1 VWLYLFFYLRTQQIK
16 NMAIIQT
23 QSQKQT
29 QKLTSQQIQL
39 HNILALPTVA
49 LEQYIANEMAINPAL
64 EFDTLENDA
73 ETPEAEEENPYEQED
88 KALEGK
94 LGEDY
99 DHTDFMDRESLDDYR
114 YEANNHAS
122 ADDKRE
128 QIYLETHDF
137 SSLLCEQLDLLFISD
152 KEKEL
157 GTYLINTLDE
167 DGYLRRKISD
177 IADELSFVHNT
188 FVTEEE
194 LEEVLKIIQT
204 LEPYGVGAKSLQEC
218 LLIQLE
224 RKKVKTRETYVAIK
238 VLKHHM
244 EDLSSKRFDK
254 IRAELCIEQDD
265 FQDALA
271 EIRKLNP
278 RPAGSNK
285 ESTRSAITIEPD
297 FSVIVNNNKVELY
310 LNSAKHPPLRISDD
324 YTEMLSNY
332 GNSKDKSLKE
342 ASGFIKGKVESA
354 KWFIEALQLREK
366 TMISVGRAI
375 VKHQQK
381 FFLSGDQADLR
392 PLILKTIAE
401 EINSDISTVSRIASS
416 KYIQT
421 EYGTLLIKDLFVEG
435 LTAVNGESVS
445 TNEVKLKL
453 IECVKA
459 EDKSNPLSD
468 EEIARLLISKN
479 YSIARRTVAKYR
491 EELNIPSKNFR
502 KVA

>member
-1 VWLYLFFYLRTQQIK
+1 
-16 NMAIIQT
+16 MAIIQT

-64 EFDTLENDA
+64 EFDTTEA
-73 ETPEAEEENPYEQED
+73 ETETEVEEEPAYEHED
-88 KALEGK
+88 KIPDPK

-99 DHTDFMDRESLDDYR
+99 DHTDYMDRESLDDYR

-122 ADDKRE
+122 NDDKRE
-128 QIYLETHDF
+128 QIYHESHDF
-137 SSLLCEQLDLLFISD
+137 SNLLVDQLSLLLITD
-152 KEKEL
+152 KEKEI
-157 GTYLINTLDE
+157 GNYLINTLDD

-177 IADELSFVHNT
+177 VADELSFVHNT

-194 LEEVLKIIQT
+194 LESVLKIVQT
-204 LEPYGVGAKSLQEC
+204 LEPAGIGARTLKEC
-218 LLIQLE
+218 LLLQLE
-224 RKKVKTRETYVAIK
+224 RKRLKTKDTYNA
-238 VLKHHM
+238 LKILRDHM
-244 EDLSSKRFDK
+244 EDLTAKKFDK
-254 IRAELCIEQDD
+254 IKADLGIDAEDM
-265 FQDALA
+265 QDAMA

-278 RPAGSNK
+278 RPAGSNR
-285 ESTRSAITIEPD
+285 ESTRCAITIEPD
-297 FSVIVNNNKVELY
+297 FSVVVNEGKVELY

-324 YTEMLSNY
+324 YTEMLNTYAS
-332 GNSKDKSLKE
+332 SKDKSMKE

-354 KWFIEALQLREK
+354 RWFIEALQLREK

-401 EINSDISTVSRIASS
+401 EISSDISTVSRIASS

-421 EYGTLLIKDLFVEG
+421 EYGTILIKDLFVEG

-445 TNEVKLKL
+445 TNEVKLSL
-453 IECVKA
+453 IECVKG
-459 EDKSNPLSD
+459 EDKANPLSD
-468 EEIARLLISKN
+468 EEIARLLISRN

>member
-1 VWLYLFFYLRTQQIK
+1 
-16 NMAIIQT
+16 MAIIQT

-64 EFDTLENDA
+64 EFDTINE
-73 ETPEAEEENPYEQED
+73 EAEPEEKEEETYEPED
-88 KALEGK
+88 RLAEGK

-99 DHTDFMDRESLDDYR
+99 DHTDYMDRESLDDYR
-114 YEANNHAS
+114 YEANNHGNEE
-122 ADDKRE
+122 DKRE
-128 QIYLETHDF
+128 QIYFESHDF
-137 SSLLCEQLDLLFISD
+137 TDLLADQLNLLLITD

-157 GTYLINTLDE
+157 GLYLINTLDE

-188 FVTEEE
+188 FVSEEE
-194 LEEVLKIIQT
+194 LESVLKIVQT
-204 LEPYGVGAKSLQEC
+204 LDPVGIGARNLQEC
-218 LLIQLE
+218 LILQLQH
-224 RKKVKTRETYVAIK
+224 KKLKTKETHLAINI
-238 VLKHHM
+238 LKNHM
-244 EDLSSKRFDK
+244 DDLSSRRFDK
-254 IRAELCIEQDD
+254 IKNDLDIDSEDLQDV
-265 FQDALA
+265 LI

-278 RPAGSNK
+278 KPAGSNK
-285 ESTRSAITIEPD
+285 ENSKSAITIEPD
-297 FSVIVNNNKVELY
+297 FSVIINGGKVELY
-310 LNSAKHPPLRISDD
+310 LNSAKHPPLRISDE
-324 YTEMLSNY
+324 YTEMFNTYAS
-332 GNSKDKSLKE
+332 SKDRSHKE

-375 VKHQQK
+375 VKHQKK
-381 FFLSGDQADLR
+381 FFITGDPADLR

-421 EYGTLLIKDLFVEG
+421 EYGTILIKDLFVEG

-445 TNEVKLKL
+445 TNEVKLNL
-453 IECVKA
+453 LECVKA
-459 EDKSNPLSD
+459 EDKTNPLSD
-468 EEIARLLISKN
+468 EEIAKLLISKN

>member
-1 VWLYLFFYLRTQQIK
+1 
-16 NMAIIQT
+16 MAIIQT

-64 EFDTLENDA
+64 EFDSPENESDLLEQQD
-73 ETPEAEEENPYEQED
+73 EEPVFEHED
-88 KALEGK
+88 KISEGK

-99 DHTDFMDRESLDDYR
+99 DHTDYMDRESLDDYR

-122 ADDKRE
+122 TDDKRE
-128 QIYLETHDF
+128 QVFLESRESTT
-137 SSLLCEQLDLLFISD
+137 LLSEQLDMLLINE

-157 GTYLINTLDE
+157 GAYLINTLDE
-167 DGYLRRKISD
+167 DGYLRRKLGD

-188 FVTEEE
+188 FVNEEE
-194 LEEVLKIIQT
+194 LEKALFILQT
-204 LEPYGVGAKSLQEC
+204 LEPAGIGARDLREC
-218 LLIQLE
+218 LLLQLN
-224 RKKVKTRETYVAIK
+224 RKKLKTREIWHAISI
-238 VLKHHM
+238 LRNHWD
-244 EDLSSKRFDK
+244 DLTCKRFEK
-254 IRAELCIEQDD
+254 IKAEVGMDADD
-265 FQDALA
+265 LADAMA
-271 EIRKLNP
+271 EIKKLNP
-278 RPAGSNK
+278 RPGGSDR
-285 ESTRSAITIEPD
+285 EATRSAITIEPD
-297 FSVIVNNNKVELY
+297 FSVVVNDGKVELF
-310 LNSAKHPPLRISDD
+310 LNSAKHPPLKISDE
-324 YTEMLSNY
+324 YTEMLSQY
-332 GNSKDKSLKE
+332 AGSKEKSMKE

-354 KWFIEALQLREK
+354 RWFIEALQLREK
-366 TMISVGRAI
+366 TMISVGKAI

-421 EYGTLLIKDLFVEG
+421 EYGTILIKDLFVEG

-459 EDKSNPLSD
+459 EDKTNPLSD

-479 YSIARRTVAKYR
+479 YAIARRTVAKYR

>member
-1 VWLYLFFYLRTQQIK
+1 
-16 NMAIIQT
+16 MAIIQT

-64 EFDTLENDA
+64 EFEATEA
-73 ETPEAEEENPYEQED
+73 ETEPVEQEEENPYESED

-122 ADDKRE
+122 TDDKRE
-128 QIYLETHDF
+128 QIYLESHDF
-137 SSLLCEQLDLLFISD
+137 TSLLADQLNLLLIPD
-152 KEKEL
+152 KQKEL
-157 GTYLINTLDE
+157 ANYLINTLDE

-194 LEEVLKIIQT
+194 LEQVLSVIQT
-204 LEPYGVGAKSLQEC
+204 LEPYGIGARHLQEC
-218 LLIQLE
+218 LLIQLQ
-224 RKKVKTRETYVAIK
+224 RKKIQTKEIFLATKI
-238 VLKHHM
+238 LKHHM
-244 EDLSSKRFDK
+244 EDLSAKKFDK
-254 IRAELCIEQDD
+254 IKTELSIDNDD
-265 FQDALA
+265 FQDAMG

-278 RPAGSNK
+278 RPGGSNRENTK
-285 ESTRSAITIEPD
+285 SAITIEPD
-297 FSVIVNNNKVELY
+297 FSVVINDGKVELY
-310 LNSAKHPPLRISDD
+310 LNSAKHPPLRISGD
-324 YTEMLSNY
+324 YTEMLNTYS
-332 GNSKDKSLKE
+332 NSKDKSLKE

-381 FFLSGDQADLR
+381 FFLSGDPADLR

-401 EINSDISTVSRIASS
+401 EISSDISTVSRIASS

-421 EYGTLLIKDLFVEG
+421 EYGTILIKDLFVEG
-435 LTAVNGESVS
+435 LTAVNGELVS

-453 IECVKA
+453 IECVKS
-459 EDKSNPLSD
+459 EDKANPLSD

-479 YSIARRTVAKYR
+479 YAIARRTVAKYR

>member
-1 VWLYLFFYLRTQQIK
+1 
-16 NMAIIQT
+16 MAIIQT

-64 EFDTLENDA
+64 EFDNVVE
-73 ETPEAEEENPYEQED
+73 EPEQSEDKEEEIYESED
-88 KALEGK
+88 RLGEGK

-99 DHTDFMDRESLDDYR
+99 DHTDYMDRESLDDYR

-122 ADDKRE
+122 EDDKRE
-128 QIYLETHDF
+128 QVYFESYDF
-137 SSLLCEQLDLLFISD
+137 TDLLVEQLNLLLVTD

-157 GTYLINTLDE
+157 GVYLINTLDN
-167 DGYLRRKISD
+167 DGYLRRKLSD

-188 FVTEEE
+188 FVSEEE
-194 LEEVLKIIQT
+194 LEAVLKTVQT
-204 LEPYGVGAKSLQEC
+204 LEPVGIGARSLQEC
-218 LLIQLE
+218 LILQLK
-224 RKKVKTRETYVAIK
+224 RKKLKTKETYLAIK
-238 VLKHHM
+238 ILENYM
-244 EDLSSKRFDK
+244 DDLSSRKFDK
-254 IRAELCIEQDD
+254 IKSDLGIDSDDLQDVIS
-265 FQDALA
+265 

-278 RPAGSNK
+278 KPAGSNK
-285 ESTRSAITIEPD
+285 ENSKSAVTIEPD
-297 FSVIVNNNKVELY
+297 FSVIINEGKVELY
-310 LNSAKHPPLRISDD
+310 LNSAKHPPLRISDE
-324 YTEMLSNY
+324 YTEMFNTY
-332 GNSKDKSLKE
+332 ANSKDKSHKE

-366 TMISVGRAI
+366 TMISVGKAI

-381 FFLSGDQADLR
+381 FFLTGDPADLR

-401 EINSDISTVSRIASS
+401 EISSDISTVSRIASS

-421 EYGTLLIKDLFVEG
+421 EYGTILIKDLFVEG

-445 TNEVKLKL
+445 TNEVKLNL
-453 IECVKA
+453 LECVKA

-468 EEIARLLISKN
+468 EEIAKLLISKN
-479 YSIARRTVAKYR
+479 YAIARRTVAKYR

>member
-1 VWLYLFFYLRTQQIK
+1 
-16 NMAIIQT
+16 MAIIQT

-64 EFDTLENDA
+64 EFDNMNEDA
-73 ETPEAEEENPYEQED
+73 ELPEEKEEETYESDD
-88 KALEGK
+88 KILEGK

-99 DHTDFMDRESLDDYR
+99 DHTDYMDRESLDDYR

-122 ADDKRE
+122 GDDKRE
-128 QIYLETHDF
+128 QIYLESHDF
-137 SSLLCEQLDLLFISD
+137 TELLISQLSLLLISD
-152 KEKEL
+152 KEKDL
-157 GTYLINTLDE
+157 ATYLINTLDE

-194 LEEVLKIIQT
+194 LEVVLKTVQT
-204 LEPYGVGAKSLQEC
+204 LEPIGIGARTLQEC
-218 LLIQLE
+218 LLLQLT
-224 RKKVKTRETYVAIK
+224 RKKLKTKETYLAIK
-238 VLKHHM
+238 LLKNCM
-244 EDLSSKRFDK
+244 EDLSSKKFDK
-254 IRAELCIEQDD
+254 IKADLGIDSED
-265 FQDALA
+265 FQDVLA
-271 EIRKLNP
+271 EIKKLNP
-278 RPAGSNK
+278 KPAGSSK
-285 ESTRSAITIEPD
+285 ENSKSAITIEPD
-297 FSVIVNNNKVELY
+297 FSVIINEGKVELY
-310 LNSAKHPPLRISDD
+310 LNSAKHPPLRISDE
-324 YTEMLSNY
+324 YNHMFSTY
-332 GNSKDKSLKE
+332 ANSKDKSLKE

-354 KWFIEALQLREK
+354 KWFIEALQLRER

-381 FFLSGDQADLR
+381 FFITGDQADLR

-421 EYGTLLIKDLFVEG
+421 EYGTILIKELFVEG

-453 IECVKA
+453 IECVTG
-459 EDKSNPLSD
+459 EDKANPLSD